1 MTKKENKTQKK
12 YVLIHLNNEEILEHP
27 FVNKDGEASFYR
39 YITECFGV
47 KWGETDIDCRL
58 IDVSPD
64 IQDTWYSYA
73 KENAISTLSLTMT
86 LAMSGPKALSEI
98 PEKTVR
104 IWEGC
109 FSNEAIGLFDWKK
122 KKEEVLA

>member
-12 YVLIHLNNEEILEHP
+12 YVLIHLSDEEILEHP
-27 FVNKDGEASFYR
+27 FISKDGEASFYR
-39 YITECFGV
+39 YITEGFGV

-86 LAMSGPKALSEI
+86 LAMSGPKALSELPKQTI
-98 PEKTVR
+98 RVF
-104 IWEGC
+104 EGC
-109 FSNEAIGLFDWKK
+109 FSKDIDLFDWKK
-122 KKEEVLA
+122 KEEVLV